1 VNWLAQ
7 QQEREAMRPFVI
19 HDRRFGALVIGS
31 SLLEKLYTGCRWAEG
46 PAYFPAGRYLVW
58 SDIPNDRIM
67 RFDET
72 DGSVSVFREPC
83 FNANGNTTDAEGRLV
98 TAEHRGRRITRT
110 EHNGTITVLADR
122 FEGKRFNSPNDVV
135 VKSDGSVWF
144 TDPTYGIDSDYEG
157 DKADSEIGASNVY
170 RIDPKSGA
178 ITVVV
183 RDRVRP
189 NGLAF
194 SADEKILYV
203 ADTGRSHVPDL
214 PATLSAYAV
223 NADGASVGDSKLFA
237 TCPEGV
243 FDGFRCDTEGNVWTS
258 AGHNVFCYASDG
270 KHIGTIPVPELVA
283 NVCFGGPKRNRLYI
297 CGQTSLYALYTKAR
311 GTGI

>member
-1 VNWLAQ
+1 
-7 QQEREAMRPFVI
+7 MRPFVI

-31 SLLEKLYTGCRWAEG
+31 SLLEKLWTGCRWAEG

-58 SDIPNDRIM
+58 SDIPNDRMM

-72 DGSVSVFREPC
+72 DGSVSVFRQPC
-83 FNANGNTTDAEGRLV
+83 FNSNGNTTDAQGRLV

-110 EHNGTITVLADR
+110 EPNGAITVLADR

-135 VKSDGSVWF
+135 VKSDGSIWF

-170 RIDPKSGA
+170 RIDPKNGA
-178 ITVVV
+178 VTIVV
-183 RDRVRP
+183 RDRVKP

-194 SADEKILYV
+194 SPDEKILYV

-214 PATLSAYAV
+214 PATLTAYRV
-223 NADGASVGDSKLFA
+223 NADGASVSEPKLFA

-258 AGHNVFCYASDG
+258 AGSNVFCYASDG
-270 KHIGTIPVPELVA
+270 THIGTIPVGELVA

>member
-1 VNWLAQ
+1 
-7 QQEREAMRPFVI
+7 
-19 HDRRFGALVIGS
+19 
-31 SLLEKLYTGCRWAEG
+31 
-46 PAYFPAGRYLVW
+46 
-58 SDIPNDRIM
+58 
-67 RFDET
+67 
-72 DGSVSVFREPC
+72 
-83 FNANGNTTDAEGRLV
+83 
-98 TAEHRGRRITRT
+98 
-110 EHNGTITVLADR
+110 
-122 FEGKRFNSPNDVV
+122 
-135 VKSDGSVWF
+135 VWF

-157 DKADSEIGASNVY
+157 DKAESEIGASNVY
-170 RIDPKSGA
+170 RIDPKSGVVT
-178 ITVVV
+178 IVV

-214 PATLSAYAV
+214 PATLTAYDV
-223 NADGASVGDSKLFA
+223 NSDGASVGESKLFA

-258 AGHNVFCYASDG
+258 AGTNVFCYASDG

-283 NVCFGGPKRNRLYI
+283 NVCFGGSKRNRLYI

>member
-1 VNWLAQ
+1 
-7 QQEREAMRPFVI
+7 MRPFVI
-19 HDRRFGALVIGS
+19 HDRRFGALVIGHT
-31 SLLEKLYTGCRWAEG
+31 LLEKLWTGCRWAEG

-72 DGSVSVFREPC
+72 DGSVSVFRDPC
-83 FNANGNTTDAEGRLV
+83 FNANGNTTDGQGRLV

-110 EHNGTITVLADR
+110 EHDGTITVLADR

-157 DKADSEIGASNVY
+157 DKAESEIGASNVY
-170 RIDPKSGA
+170 RIDPKTGA
-178 ITVVV
+178 VTLVV

-194 SADEKILYV
+194 SPDEKILYV

-214 PATLSAYAV
+214 PATLTAYTM
-223 NADGASVGDSKLFA
+223 NSDGVSVGEFK
-237 TCPEGV
+237 TV
-243 FDGFRCDTEGNVWTS
+243 CDLPGRRV
-258 AGHNVFCYASDG
+258 
-270 KHIGTIPVPELVA
+270 
-283 NVCFGGPKRNRLYI
+283 RRLPLRHR
-297 CGQTSLYALYTKAR
+297 GQCLDLR
-311 GTGI
+311 GTQRVLLRERRHPHRHDSGA